1 VIRIP
6 NYMSLFGKK
15 LKINDSLY
23 DLLVRAT
30 EIKGASSPEELAN
43 EILTDGIEQI
53 LRSAGKG
60 DVSSEELEDITNKL
74 KGLGYLE

>member
-1 VIRIP
+1 
-6 NYMSLFGKK
+6 MSLFGKK
-15 LKINDSLY
+15 LKIDDSLY
-23 DLLVRAT
+23 ELLVKAA

-43 EILTDGIEQI
+43 DLLADGIDQI
-53 LRSAGKG
+53 IRSAGKG